1 MGGAPRMADGVGVGA
16 LELDRQQ
23 AERDRRFAAF
33 ADAHRDR
40 AVRMAWRLVGG
51 DSAAA
56 EDVAQE
62 ALLRAYRALPR
73 FREESSLETWFYR
86 ILIRQAANHRR
97 WAGIRRI
104 WSAPDGP
111 SFDPEDPQR
120 SGPGDAALR
129 RRIAEALEGL
139 SRRQRETFVL
149 VHLEGYTVAEAAELL
164 GTPPGTLKSHLHRA
178 LVSLRR
184 TLSDVWET
192 AEAMQG
198 GSRS

>member
-1 MGGAPRMADGVGVGA
+1 MADGVGVGA
-16 LELDRQQ
+16 FELDREQ

-33 ADAHRDR
+33 VDVHRER

-56 EDVAQE
+56 EDVTQD

-97 WAGIRRI
+97 WAGVRRI
-104 WSAPDGP
+104 WSAPDIP
-111 SFDPEDPQR
+111 SLDPEDPHR
-120 SGPGDAALR
+120 SVPGDAALR
-129 RRIAEALEGL
+129 RRIAQALESL
-139 SRRQRETFVL
+139 SRRQREAFVL
-149 VHLEGYTVAEAAELL
+149 VHLEGYTVVEAAELL
-164 GTPPGTLKSHLHRA
+164 GKPPGTLKSHLHRA

-184 TLSDVWET
+184 TLSDVWES
-192 AEAMQG
+192 AEGMQG